1 MSLWKYFIKIFKI
14 SMLTFGGGYTI
25 VPLIREEFVRRES
38 LLSDDEMLSLIA
50 LSQTVPGPIAVSTAL
65 MTGYRLKGRPGAV
78 VGVAAAALPP
88 LITISVLYTFYAW
101 FAENFWVRAALR
113 GMGGA
118 VSAVMLIAVYDLAK
132 ASLKKHRIF
141 SAVLMVSAFLTSLL
155 TSVNT
160 GLIVLILGLL
170 GIIAFKFVPEDRM
183 P

>member
-1 MSLWKYFIKIFKI
+1 
-14 SMLTFGGGYTI
+14 MLTFGGGYTI

-65 MTGYRLKGRPGAV
+65 MTGYRLKGDQGLSSVSRRGT
-78 VGVAAAALPP
+78 PP

-141 SAVLMVSAFLTSLL
+141 PPSSWFPPFLTSLL
-155 TSVNT
+155 ISVNT
-160 GLIVLILGLL
+160 W
-170 GIIAFKFVPEDRM
+170 ADR
-183 P
+183 PDN